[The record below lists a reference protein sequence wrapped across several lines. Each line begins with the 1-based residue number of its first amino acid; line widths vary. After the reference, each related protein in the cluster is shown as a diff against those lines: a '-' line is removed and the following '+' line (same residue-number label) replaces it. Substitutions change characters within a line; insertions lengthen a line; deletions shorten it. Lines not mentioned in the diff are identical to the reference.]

1 MIRRFLVAAL
11 LSLMAGCGGGGG
23 DNGPA
28 APSGYTGNTAPAEIS
43 AANAK
48 EIALDAYAGGEFAT
62 SLGMLKTTTTEAS
75 APNQPMLQEIVGTLQ
90 DSVASLAPA
99 QKQAAKV
106 ASATASVQDT
116 IYGYSGSFSYDFTV
130 SDSGAARGTIVYNAY
145 MVDSYSAEINGT
157 LSFSANYNQSTESF
171 SSFRMTFAGLT
182 ASGDGE
188 DISMSGTVAVS
199 ISGYTSATTM
209 NMVLTDNVALR
220 TYGLSNYRMVLV
232 ETDNGTSLTLSGAYY
247 DSVDGYVVI
256 STVTPVTTSYLSYE
270 PDAGVLLFTGS
281 NGTKARL
288 TFTDSG
294 YIVEADT
301 GTGTFV
307 VVP

>member
-1 MIRRFLVAAL
+1 MIRKFLVAAL

-28 APSGYTGNTAPAEIS
+28 APSGYTGNTAPAAIT
-43 AANAK
+43 AANAE
-48 EIALDAYAGGEFAT
+48 EIAVNAYSGGEFAT
-62 SLGMLKTTTTEAS
+62 SLGMLKTTS
-75 APNQPMLQEIVGTLQ
+75 AAAQAPDQPMLQGIVQTLQ

-99 QKQAAKV
+99 QKRAAKV
-106 ASATASVQDT
+106 VSATASAQGTVP
-116 IYGYSGSFSYDFTV
+116 GYSGSFSYDFTV
-130 SDSGAARGTIVYNAY
+130 SDSGAARGTIAYNAY
-145 MVDSYSAEINGT
+145 MEDIDSAVISGT
-157 LSFSANYNQSTESF
+157 VSFSANYNQSTDSF

-182 ASGDGE
+182 ASADGE
-188 DISMSGTVAVS
+188 NVTMSGTVAVS
-199 ISGYTSATTM
+199 VSGYTSTTTM

-232 ETDNGTSLTLSGAYY
+232 ETVNGTSLTLSGAYY

-256 STVTPVTTSYLSYE
+256 STVTPVTTSDLSYE

-281 NGTKARL
+281 NGTRARL
-288 TFTDSG
+288 TFTDTG

-301 GTGTFV
+301 GAGTFV